1 VVFLADIKVILKDG
15 YIKEFPAGVS
25 IREIAYS
32 LGKKLAEQAIAG
44 KIDGKMV
51 DLDQKILSDSQILI
65 ITIEDEEGLDILRHS
80 TSHIMASAVR
90 QLFPGVKVAIGPSI
104 EKGFYYDF
112 DRDETF
118 VPEDLEKIEEK
129 MNEIIAAD
137 IPFERLEMNKQEAI
151 DLFKNLGEIYKVEL
165 LEEIADEKV
174 SLYKTGDF
182 LDLCRGPHIPS
193 TKKIKAFK
201 LLSIAG
207 AYWRGNE
214 KNKMLQRIYGT
225 AFKSKEELE
234 EYLRKLQEAV
244 KRDHR
249 KIGRDLDLFSIQEE
263 AGPGLVFWH
272 QKGAAVRKV
281 IEDFWKEEHY
291 RRGYELVNSPH
302 IARSHLWKISGHLD
316 FYKENMFS
324 GIDIEGQEYILKPMN
339 CPFHILIYKSSRRSY
354 RDLPMRMAEM
364 GTVYRYERSGVLHGM
379 LRVRGFTQDDAHI
392 FCTPEQLKDEV
403 LGCVDLAEF
412 IMKTFGFFEYEIN
425 LATRPEKFAGTS
437 EDWDVAEATLRAA
450 LVEKNLSFIVDEGG
464 AVFYG
469 PKIDIKIKD
478 ALGRLWQGPTIQFDF
493 NLPGRFDVT
502 YIGQDGNKHTPYMV
516 HRAILGSFERFMGCL
531 IEHYAGAFPTWLA
544 PVQARI
550 MPITSRT
557 QEYAMNIKK
566 TLEAEGIRTDIDD
579 RSEKINLKIR
589 EAQVEK
595 IPYMLIVGEKEE
607 SAGNVALRSRS
618 KGDLGPKPLKD
629 FIIEIK
635 DEIKSRR

>member
-1 VVFLADIKVILKDG
+1 LADIKVILKDG